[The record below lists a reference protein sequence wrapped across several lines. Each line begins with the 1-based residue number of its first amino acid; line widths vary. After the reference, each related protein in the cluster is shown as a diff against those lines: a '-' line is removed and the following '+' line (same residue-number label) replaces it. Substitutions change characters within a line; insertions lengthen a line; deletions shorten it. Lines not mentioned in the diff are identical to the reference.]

1 VSKKLSNALLVEER
15 VVLVLALSDAEGLLG
30 ALDDA
35 LRAASRRVGPAVDVR
50 EDLEVAGRLERVR
63 QVAGVGEVVGH
74 DVPVALETE
83 VEELAAGGTRVSED
97 ASDGW

>member
-1 VSKKLSNALLVEER
+1 
-15 VVLVLALSDAEGLLG
+15 
-30 ALDDA
+30 
-35 LRAASRRVGPAVDVR
+35 VDVR